1 MGPQPVNSIF
11 KIYGPILRDAKRC
24 KFPSDRTLRPPLS
37 IVCRL
42 LAHAC
47 LSLARPYPPAA
58 PEEAK
63 KYAMKQAER
72 TKKAMTNL
80 QKIVPGMS
88 DYEAWTETMQEYCIT
103 PYPPEIPKAEKESE
117 MKKMTKE
124 KKG

>member
-1 MGPQPVNSIF
+1 MRSEQIPQRTHS
-11 KIYGPILRDAKRC
+11 
-24 KFPSDRTLRPPLS
+24 PSAFINCLPT
-37 IVCRL
+37 
-42 LAHAC
+42 AC

-103 PYPPEIPKAEKESE
+103 PYPPDIPKAEKDQENV
-117 MKKMTKE
+117 K
-124 KKG
+124 

>member
-1 MGPQPVNSIF
+1 MHS
-11 KIYGPILRDAKRC
+11 
-24 KFPSDRTLRPPLS
+24 PPAFTTA
-37 IVCRL
+37 CQL

-47 LSLARPYPPAA
+47 PSLARRHASVD

-88 DYEAWTETMQEYCIT
+88 DHEAWTETMQTYCIT
-103 PYPPEIPKAEKESE
+103 PYPPEIPKAGKKPGSVMGVRENSE
-117 MKKMTKE
+117 
-124 KKG
+124 